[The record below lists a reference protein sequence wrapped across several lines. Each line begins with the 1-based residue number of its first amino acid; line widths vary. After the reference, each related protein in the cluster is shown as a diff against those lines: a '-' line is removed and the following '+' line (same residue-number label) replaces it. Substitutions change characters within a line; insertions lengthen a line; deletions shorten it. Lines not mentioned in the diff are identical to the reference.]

1 MKVRRVDLGREG
13 NIETP
18 PRPGPPPPP
27 PPPPLPH
34 PELFPVSNE
43 TEDRYMEIIK
53 IKSASSP
60 KIVISAH
67 VLLKA
72 Y

>member
-18 PRPGPPPPP
+18 PPPSPPPF
-27 PPPPLPH
+27 PH

-43 TEDRYMEIIK
+43 TVDRYMEIIK

>member
-18 PRPGPPPPP
+18 PRPY
-27 PPPPLPH
+27 PPLPH